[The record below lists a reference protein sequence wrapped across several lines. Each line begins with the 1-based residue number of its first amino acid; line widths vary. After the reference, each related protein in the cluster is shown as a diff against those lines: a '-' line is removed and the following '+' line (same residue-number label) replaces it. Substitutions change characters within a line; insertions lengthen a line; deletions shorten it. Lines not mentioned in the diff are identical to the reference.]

1 MRNIT
6 KAKITLLTAI
16 IFQIRITLERNKA
29 KDMFITV
36 GGLFR
41 YIKQQLLF
49 NMILFSEHFRFIS
62 IHL

>member
-16 IFQIRITLERNKA
+16 IFQIRITLERNNA

-36 GGLFR
+36 GGFLD
-41 YIKQQLLF
+41 
-49 NMILFSEHFRFIS
+49 ILNNLI
-62 IHL
+62 IV